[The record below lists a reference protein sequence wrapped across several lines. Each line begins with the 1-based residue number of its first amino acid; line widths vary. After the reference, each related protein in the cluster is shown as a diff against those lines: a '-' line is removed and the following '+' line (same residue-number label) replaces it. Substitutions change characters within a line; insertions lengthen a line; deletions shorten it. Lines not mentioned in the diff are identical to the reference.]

1 MWTDTHTHL
10 DKLKDPKQI
19 MDAARSAKIR
29 RIITVGTE
37 PEDWMEVL
45 KLSKQFTPEVFG
57 TLGMHPHRADS
68 FNEECE
74 IFLKKHLSDNF
85 VVAVGEIGLDYYYE
99 HSPRDIQKKAFY
111 RQLHLAEEW
120 NLPVEIHTRDAEE
133 DTLAILREFQGR
145 VKGILHCFTGSYKMA
160 QQALDLGFNI
170 SFSGI
175 VTFKNS
181 KDLQETC
188 QKIPLDRLHIET
200 DAPYLAPV
208 PYRGKENQ
216 PSWVVYVARKICE
229 LHNVNE
235 EVLSE
240 QLEEN
245 TLKMFPKI
253 KAIKE

>member
-10 DKLKDPKQI
+10 DKLKDLKQVI
-19 MDAARSAKIR
+19 DLARSERIR
-29 RIITVGTE
+29 RMITVGTE
-37 PEDWMEVL
+37 PEDWPEVL
-45 KLSKQFTPEVFG
+45 KLSEQYAPEVFG
-57 TLGMHPHRADS
+57 TLGMHPHRAEG
-68 FNEECE
+68 FNEDCE
-74 IFLKKHLSDNF
+74 IFLKKHLSDKS

-99 HSPRDIQKKAFY
+99 HSPRDIQKKIFY
-111 RQLHLAEEW
+111 RQLCLAEEW
-120 NLPVEIHTRDAEE
+120 GLPVEIHTRDAEE

-181 KDLQETC
+181 QALQETC
-188 QKIPLDRLHIET
+188 KKIPLDRLHIET

-216 PSWVVYVARKICE
+216 PSWVIYVARKICE
-229 LHNVNE
+229 LHNVTE
-235 EVLSE
+235 ELLSQ

-253 KAIKE
+253 NIKG

>member
-10 DKLKDPKQI
+10 DKLKDPEQI
-19 MDAARSAKIR
+19 MDAARNAKVR

-37 PEDWMEVL
+37 PEDWPEVL
-45 KLSKQFTPEVFG
+45 KFSKQFTMEVFG

-74 IFLKKHLSDNF
+74 IFLKKHLSDNS

-99 HSPRDIQKKAFY
+99 HSSRDIQKKVFY
-111 RQLHLAEEW
+111 RQLCLAEEW
-120 NLPVEIHTRDAEE
+120 GLPVEIHTRDAEE

-188 QKIPLDRLHIET
+188 KKIPLDRLHIET

-229 LHNVNE
+229 LHNVKE
-235 EVLSE
+235 DFLSQ
-240 QLEEN
+240 QLEKN

-253 KAIKE
+253 KNVG